1 MRTRTIPTFV
11 RRAAVASAAALLM
24 ASSPAAAQLYG
35 PNAQILTIDATSFGG
50 FEARLTHQN
59 DGYFKN
65 ADVQDLI
72 LYAPLALPSGAVVTG
87 ICLYAF
93 NQEAVEVVELSLQ
106 AVKLV
111 VSGQSPPG
119 AVTIPGTDIVTGF
132 HAGYGESCT
141 GTISHEVHE
150 TVDADGDQI
159 PELVTYRLRV
169 SLPMGN
175 LKLGG
180 ARITWHRQVSPP
192 PATATFPDVPT
203 NHPFFQYVEA
213 LYAAGITAGY
223 GNGFFGVNDPISRG
237 QMAVFLA
244 KALGL
249 HWMN

>member
-1 MRTRTIPTFV
+1 MMIPAFA
-11 RRAAVASAAALLM
+11 RRIAVAGAAVLLL

-35 PNAQILTIDATSFGG
+35 PNAQILAIDATSFGG
-50 FEARLTHQN
+50 FGARLNYEN
-59 DGYFKN
+59 DGYVKN
-65 ADVQDLI
+65 TDVQDLI
-72 LYAPLALPSGAVVTG
+72 LYAPIALPNGAVVTN
-87 ICLYAF
+87 ICLYAR
-93 NQEAVEVVELSLQ
+93 NEEPSKVVQLSLQ
-106 AVKLV
+106 MVKLV

-119 AVTIPGTDIVTGF
+119 AVTVPGADLVTGF

-150 TVDADGDQI
+150 TMDADGDQI

-169 SLPMGN
+169 SLPLGN

-192 PATATFPDVPT
+192 PAVATFPDVPT
-203 NHPFFQYVEA
+203 SHPFFQYVEA
-213 LYAAGITAGY
+213 LSAAGITAGY

-249 HWMN
+249 HWSN